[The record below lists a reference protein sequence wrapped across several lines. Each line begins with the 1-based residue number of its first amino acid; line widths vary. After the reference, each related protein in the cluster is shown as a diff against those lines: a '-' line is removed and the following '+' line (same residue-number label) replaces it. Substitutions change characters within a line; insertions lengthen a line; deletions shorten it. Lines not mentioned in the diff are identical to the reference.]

1 VVQISDRDLGTP
13 QPDLQADREQRAV
26 AQAGD
31 GYSAGASRILRVCA
45 LANAKVAG
53 NVGAA
58 NPVIQ

>member
-1 VVQISDRDLGTP
+1 VVQIADRDLGAP

-26 AQAGD
+26 AQ
-31 GYSAGASRILRVCA
+31 GYSAGASSILRACA
-45 LANAKVAG
+45 LANAKVDG